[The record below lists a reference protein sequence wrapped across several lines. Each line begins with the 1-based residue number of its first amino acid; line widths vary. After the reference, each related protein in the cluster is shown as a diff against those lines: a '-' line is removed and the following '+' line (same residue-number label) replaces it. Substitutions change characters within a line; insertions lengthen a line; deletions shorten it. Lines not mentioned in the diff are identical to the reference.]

1 MKPIYRTPI
10 ERFEKSITEDNLWI
24 YVLSLALKEE
34 ICDQDV
40 PRLIFEKFGFLPSK
54 FTTARVFKHLK
65 EGEYIRADKRQS
77 KRSYIAT
84 EKGKAELKKMRIF
97 VKKTSEILEK
107 I

>member
-24 YVLSLALKEE
+24 YILSLALKEE

-40 PRLIFEKFGFLPSK
+40 PRLIFEKFGFLTSK
-54 FTTARVFKHLK
+54 FTATRVLKHLK
-65 EGEYIRADKRQS
+65 EGEYIRADKRQG

-84 EKGKAELKKMRIF
+84 EKGKAELKNMKAF
-97 VKKTSEILEK
+97 VKKTSDILEK